1 MKRIWFAIAAF
12 VFIISL
18 CVIENN
24 IVNNTISEIQ
34 ENLTLAQDFIKN
46 DDIENTSLYTQKVN
60 DVWENNIKKV
70 AMLISHDQL
79 EDINISISLLSTFLE
94 GNEYNDFLE
103 ESTRISTH
111 LENLKDTEMPTLSNI
126 L

>member
-1 MKRIWFAIAAF
+1 MKRIWFAVAAF
-12 VFIISL
+12 VFIILL

-34 ENLTLAQDFIKN
+34 ENLTLAQDFIKDN
-46 DDIENTSLYTQKVN
+46 DIENTSLYTQKVN

-79 EDINISISLLSTFLE
+79 EDIDISISLLNTFLE
-94 GNEYNDFLE
+94 SNEYNDFLE